1 MADEKK
7 TPKHSVQTRYADG
20 SRGSWVPTRELEDVL
35 GEREDVWGPPPPDI
49 RSETGSGD
57 ILGPT
62 KDLEDFLREAPA
74 DPEAFALLQTHIKS
88 LRDEHPKVLAERYGL
103 TPSDLTTTE
112 QVAQVLGKLIG
123 GAALVAASPVLYP
136 LSQLGSTRPFD
147 EYGEDN
153 PHYKGGTV
161 LQRMTDG
168 GETPDFGREGALLQA
183 ERRRQKP
190 TRYSDP
196 EESATEMID
205 KLRRENQTSLGD
217 K

>member
-1 MADEKK
+1 MADKK
-7 TPKHSVQTRYADG
+7 NTEADAAA
-20 SRGSWVPTRELEDVL
+20 L
-35 GEREDVWGPPPPDI
+35 DI
-49 RSETGSGD
+49 RSETGRRRPLDQQERAPAGQQYD
-57 ILGPT
+57 FGPGPT

-123 GAALVAASPVLYP
+123 GAALVATSPIWYP

-161 LQRMTDG
+161 LERILADG
-168 GETPDFGREGALLQA
+168 DDTPSDFGREGALLQA

-196 EESATEMID
+196 EESATEMLD
-205 KLRRENQTSLGD
+205 KLRRENQTSRKD
-217 K
+217 E